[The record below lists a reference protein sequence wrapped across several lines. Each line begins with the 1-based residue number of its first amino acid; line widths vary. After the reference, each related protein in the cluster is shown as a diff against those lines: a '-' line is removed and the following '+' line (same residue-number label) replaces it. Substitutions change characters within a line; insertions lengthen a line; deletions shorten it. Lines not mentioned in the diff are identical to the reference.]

1 MSTDAT
7 VSDAVELTPAVA
19 TDAATAKPRK
29 KHTYVDEKHIVQG
42 KRLRLPSK
50 SVSFEGQVR
59 ALIDAGVVTKHI
71 VGTVQDSDL
80 SPVHTYVQRNLAA
93 ECAICFKHR
102 LRRLFSFF
110 PLCLYIGP
118 RPRLWTRRT
127 CTMASACLMA
137 CSSTGTARFL
147 LTRRTWVNT

>member
-7 VSDAVELTPAVA
+7 VSDAVELTPAAAVA

-80 SPVHTYVQRNLAA
+80 SPVHTYVQRTLAA
-93 ECAICFKHR
+93 ECAIFFKHR
-102 LRRLFSFF
+102 LFSHFS
-110 PLCLYIGP
+110 PCVCI
-118 RPRLWTRRT
+118 
-127 CTMASACLMA
+127 M
-137 CSSTGTARFL
+137 
-147 LTRRTWVNT
+147 